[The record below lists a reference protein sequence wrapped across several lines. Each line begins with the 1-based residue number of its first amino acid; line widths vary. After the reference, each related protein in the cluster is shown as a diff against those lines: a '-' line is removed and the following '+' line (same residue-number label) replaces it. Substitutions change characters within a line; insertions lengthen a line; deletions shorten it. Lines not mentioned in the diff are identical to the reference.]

1 MRKNSNSTPLKK
13 TLKKP
18 ARAKTTKTKAITV
31 APAAKAFT
39 PVDFYREYSQYTN
52 PGLYAPKLK
61 KDLPN
66 DIEEIGLLV
75 RNQLTHR
82 KVLENGRLG
91 VEIPEVYGDMTKVP
105 WYRQPEDDIFIT
117 AAAML
122 AELYRRDAKGFH
134 HRRAEENRI
143 ILTCR
148 YVSVLVASILKTK
161 GIPARVRSGFAP
173 YFNLYGG
180 RAADH
185 WVTEYWLEK
194 ENRWVMIDVDG
205 SLEAYL
211 DFDPYDVPPGTF
223 IYSADAWLDVRSG
236 KRPGDMFWNAADHT
250 GLMVIAWE
258 LFYDYHCLMSNEV
271 IYVHVPEFI
280 YHQFDK
286 LSEKDFAD
294 IDELAVLLQKP
305 EENFAKIKDTW
316 EKETRFRILR
326 GGLL

>member
-1 MRKNSNSTPLKK
+1 MRKTRNSTPLKASLKRTARTPRSSK
-13 TLKKP
+13 TAEQKL
-18 ARAKTTKTKAITV
+18 TQQSEQS
-31 APAAKAFT
+31 
-39 PVDFYREYSQYTN
+39 FYLQYSQYTW
-52 PGLYAPKLK
+52 PGLYAPKIAK
-61 KDLPN
+61 ELPN

-105 WYRQPEDDIFIT
+105 WYRQPEDDVFIT

-122 AELYRRDAKGFH
+122 AEIYRRDPKGFH

-148 YVSVLVASILKTK
+148 FVAVLMASILKTK

-185 WVTEYWLEK
+185 WITEYWNTK
-194 ENRWVMIDVDG
+194 DQRWVRVDVDG

-211 DFDPYDVPPGTF
+211 DFDPYDIPDGTF
-223 IYSADAWLDVRSG
+223 IYSADAWLDVREGRKSG
-236 KRPGDMFWNAADHT
+236 ETFWNAADHT
-250 GLMVIAWE
+250 GLMVISWE
-258 LFYDYHCLMSNEV
+258 LFYDFHCLMNNEV
-271 IYVHVPEFI
+271 IYIHVPEFI
-280 YHQFDK
+280 YGQFDK
-286 LSEKDFAD
+286 IGPKELEE
-294 IDELAVLLQKP
+294 IDDLARLMQKP
-305 EENFAKIKDTW
+305 DENFAKLKDIW
-316 EKETRFRILR
+316 EKETKYRILR